1 MAGMAASAGAE
12 WVAGYVRAWE
22 TNDPADIGALFTD
35 DAVYEYRPDDPE
47 AARGRDAIIASWLE
61 SRDEPNTWAFDW
73 RLLVDT
79 PELVIVT
86 GRTEYP
92 AEKDYDNLW
101 IIRLAPDGRATH
113 FTEWYMTRART

>member
-1 MAGMAASAGAE
+1 MAASAGAE
-12 WVAGYVRAWE
+12 WGAAYVRAWE

-47 AARGRDAIIASWLE
+47 AAHGRDAIVASWLE
-61 SRDEPNTWAFDW
+61 SRDEPGTWAFDW

-79 PELVIVT
+79 PELVIIT

-101 IIRLAPDGRATH
+101 VIRLAPDGRATH
-113 FTEWYMTRART
+113 FTEWYMARPRT